1 VRRRYTIQT
10 IYHIDKRNEPTLH
23 LIFVTQLEFSFSLK
37 SFAEVSNDKLS
48 NGGSLFRPN
57 YQDDQF
63 IQTFHVTS
71 QYLVGSHLCFC
82 KGTIFS
88 FSNTYI
94 FSVKIFIVFLP
105 FMSRKSQN
113 ISARIC
119 PNTFNHNMREL
130 SHRESTRLFKRR
142 SQYGRSQHLK
152 KIASP
157 GPLPSRQRSLLLPA
171 TRLESVKYRVLDFTL
186 PEFILHAV
194 SPLKSWLC
202 DYSLPAWT
210 NSKFPG
216 SGEEHWYFRS
226 LSQISFWTTERVIA
240 LYLYRAPP
248 SRFSRDSSTLVS
260 NQSSGPFRPGTSGL
274 STREFDRSGHLADAI
289 NRG

>member
-1 VRRRYTIQT
+1 MRLTWFKIIGHGSKNFGPLSENPSLLLVYQAGYGPVVLYHLSVCSLILRCSYMQTVFVKVRRRYTIQT
-10 IYHIDKRNEPTLH
+10 ICHIDKRNEPTLH

-130 SHRESTRLFKRR
+130 SHCESTRLFKRR

-202 DYSLPAWT
+202 DYSLPA
-210 NSKFPG
+210 
-216 SGEEHWYFRS
+216 
-226 LSQISFWTTERVIA
+226 
-240 LYLYRAPP
+240 
-248 SRFSRDSSTLVS
+248 
-260 NQSSGPFRPGTSGL
+260 
-274 STREFDRSGHLADAI
+274 
-289 NRG
+289 